1 MYTFS
6 PEPYSFNFPFPFIF
20 ITLCTQSF
28 LSSFYVSYIVN
39 AASAATVHCMQM
51 LFSFM
56 SIEMLCATNML
67 YFLYLSCYFYS
78 NQPLCSTLVSFVLF

>member
-51 LFSFM
+51 FYFLY
-56 SIEMLCATNML
+56 IEMLCATMF
-67 YFLYLSCYFYS
+67 YFS
-78 NQPLCSTLVSFVLF
+78 LFILPFLF